1 MSAVRRPRSPV
12 FDLCFPVSRCR
23 IYRSG
28 VLAIHR
34 HWRNHECFH
43 QPAGL
48 RTSANAVAGVPG
60 RRNGAE
66 RPRGAEIG
74 GPGDAGPSGAVSAGT
89 FADALRSSLNDI
101 SDSQTKAANEG
112 KAFELG
118 SPNVSLNDVMVDAQ
132 KANIGFQ
139 FGL

>member
-1 MSAVRRPRSPV
+1 MNASISPLGSALQQMQSLASQAAGTVQSGPV
-12 FDLCFPVSRCR
+12 
-23 IYRSG
+23 
-28 VLAIHR
+28 
-34 HWRNHECFH
+34 
-43 QPAGL
+43 
-48 RTSANAVAGVPG
+48 VP
-60 RRNGAE
+60 
-66 RPRGAEIG
+66 EIG
-74 GPGDAGPSGAVSAGT
+74 GPGDAGQSGAVSAGT

-139 FGL
+139 FGLQVRNKLVAAYTDIMNITV